1 MKITVITATL
11 NSAASIKRCVK
22 SVVNQSYKYF
32 EHIIVDSLSDDNT
45 ISIIKDIYSNK
56 NLLSNL
62 TIISE
67 KDDGISDAF
76 NKGIKLAKGEIVTI
90 LNSDDYYYSD
100 EIFKIVAESFVD
112 SSILFVHGNILF
124 VDKIY
129 GSNIRRPLLCDVK
142 EAMPYNHPTM
152 FVRKSLY
159 DKIGLYD
166 NNYKYAMDF
175 DFICKIK
182 DSYENIDSISFYIQG
197 DPITVMLAGGASWE
211 NENKSIKETKE
222 ILIRHNFWDSRARIN
237 YYFRLF
243 RVRIKTILNFIG
255 LNYFIKLW
263 RKNKWGSNK

>member
-100 EIFKIVAESFVD
+100 EIFK
-112 SSILFVHGNILF
+112 
-124 VDKIY
+124 
-129 GSNIRRPLLCDVK
+129 
-142 EAMPYNHPTM
+142 
-152 FVRKSLY
+152 
-159 DKIGLYD
+159 
-166 NNYKYAMDF
+166 
-175 DFICKIK
+175 
-182 DSYENIDSISFYIQG
+182 
-197 DPITVMLAGGASWE
+197 
-211 NENKSIKETKE
+211 
-222 ILIRHNFWDSRARIN
+222 
-237 YYFRLF
+237 
-243 RVRIKTILNFIG
+243 
-255 LNYFIKLW
+255 
-263 RKNKWGSNK
+263 